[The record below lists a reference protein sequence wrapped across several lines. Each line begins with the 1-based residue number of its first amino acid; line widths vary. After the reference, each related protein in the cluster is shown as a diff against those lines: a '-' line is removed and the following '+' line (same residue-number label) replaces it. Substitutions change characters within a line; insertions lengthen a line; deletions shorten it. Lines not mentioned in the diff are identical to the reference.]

1 MSIARQAQRFAGAV
15 LLSCLVLADPVQAQ
29 SNVSALSAV
38 SVLPLASVIV
48 ASQAAAG
55 VADASATVLVAG
67 AQLLVRA
74 VESTAR
80 GTVYVLER
88 ASDGV
93 RISVE
98 VAARAAGAAS
108 LAVGTAV
115 TVVTFSAGVILS
127 VAGEAVAFI
136 PNAVGRALLH
146 NQRLTN

>member
-1 MSIARQAQRFAGAV
+1 MPVVRQTQRLLAAV
-15 LLSCLVLADPVQAQ
+15 SLSCLLLASPVRAQ
-29 SNVSALSAV
+29 NNASALSAV
-38 SVLPLASVIV
+38 SLLPLASVIV
-48 ASQAAAG
+48 ASQATAS

-67 AQLLVRA
+67 AQLSVRA
-74 VESTAR
+74 VEITAR

-98 VAARAAGAAS
+98 VGTRAAGAAS

-115 TVVTFSAGVILS
+115 TVITLSAGVILS
-127 VAGEAVAFI
+127 VAGEAIAFI

-146 NQRLTN
+146 NQRLTQ

>member
-1 MSIARQAQRFAGAV
+1 MSIARNAQRLAGAV
-15 LLSCLVLADPVQAQ
+15 SLSCLLLVGPVQAQ
-29 SNVSALSAV
+29 SNASALSAV
-38 SVLPLASVIV
+38 SVLPLASVVV

-55 VADASATVLVAG
+55 LVDASATVLVAG
-67 AQLLVRA
+67 AQLSVRA

-98 VAARAAGAAS
+98 VGARATGAAS
-108 LAVGTAV
+108 MAVGTAV
-115 TVVTFSAGVILS
+115 TVITLSAGVILS
-127 VAGEAVAFI
+127 VAGEAIAFI

-146 NQRLTN
+146 NQRLTR

>member
-1 MSIARQAQRFAGAV
+1 M
-15 LLSCLVLADPVQAQ
+15 
-29 SNVSALSAV
+29 
-38 SVLPLASVIV
+38 LPLASVIV
-48 ASQAAAG
+48 ASQAAAS
-55 VADASATVLVAG
+55 VAEASATVLVAG
-67 AQLLVRA
+67 AQLSVRA

-98 VAARAAGAAS
+98 VGARAAGTVS

-115 TVVTFSAGVILS
+115 TVVTLSAGAILS
-127 VAGEAVAFI
+127 VAGEAIAFI
-136 PNAVGRALLH
+136 SNAVDRALLH

>member
-1 MSIARQAQRFAGAV
+1 
-15 LLSCLVLADPVQAQ
+15 LLTCLLLVPGGLVQAQ
-29 SNVSALSAV
+29 NNASTLSAI
-38 SVLPLASVIV
+38 SLLPMASVV
-48 ASQAAAG
+48 LASQAAAG
-55 VADASATVLVAG
+55 VADVSATVLVAG
-67 AQLLVRA
+67 AQLSVRA

-98 VAARAAGAAS
+98 VTARAAGAAS

-115 TVVTFSAGVILS
+115 TVITLSAGVILS
-127 VAGEAVAFI
+127 VAGEAIAFI
-136 PNAVGRALLH
+136 PNAVGRALMH

>member
-1 MSIARQAQRFAGAV
+1 MAIERKVQQLAGAV
-15 LLSCLVLADPVQAQ
+15 SLSCVLLANPAQAQ
-29 SNVSALSAV
+29 SNASALSAV

-48 ASQAAAG
+48 ASQAAAS

-67 AQLLVRA
+67 AQLSVRA

-98 VAARAAGAAS
+98 VGARAAGAAS
-108 LAVGTAV
+108 LAVGAAV
-115 TVVTFSAGVILS
+115 TVITLSAGVILS
-127 VAGEAVAFI
+127 VAGEAIAFI